1 MTKLFYKKST
11 SILVIAAILVLVLLA
26 LILLVTLMQMSSLSQ
41 RAEKL
46 AELIAKAQEDEAN
59 LQELIDYLETD
70 DYVRKWAE
78 ENNRI
83 KGDDIIWLEEKIP
96 SNSDN

>member
-26 LILLVTLMQMSSLSQ
+26 LILLVTLMQMSSLNQ